1 MTDESYVNYNMDT
14 KDTDHRGT
22 EHRHN
27 RLVIQQR
34 GKMSRKGRLS
44 SKSQEE
50 QTMWTQL
57 EIKRECKPKK
67 ALQEKENYALGGR
80 R

>member
-1 MTDESYVNYNMDT
+1 MDA
-14 KDTDHRGT
+14 KDTDHGGM

-27 RLVIQQR
+27 KLVIQQR
-34 GKMSRKGRLS
+34 SKMSRKRKSLS
-44 SKSQEE
+44 RTQEE
-50 QTMWTQL
+50 QAMWTQL

-67 ALQEKENYALGGR
+67 ALQEKENYTLGGR